1 MIKLKNIA
9 IPMMFFCIVFNVCE
23 AGAFPVINAGVS
35 VEYIKD
41 VDENSIYKSPINFVD
56 IPKINYSDLGYFF
69 RFKPLNMLSSGELVL
84 KKYTEKKNF
93 ALNQTVSIPSVY
105 NISFAKGGEADFQ
118 SNTPNIEEL
127 IKKHPNRPEYIY
139 AYAIKLRDEK
149 KYDAAIF
156 QIDRA
161 LNLDNEYALGHFL
174 KGDILRMMGKFK
186 EASKEYLITIGINPY
201 CTDAYFNIA
210 KMLEV
215 FGKNELALNYYEMAY
230 AVSPNDL
237 EIRNQ
242 ILKLNRK
249 IYGTERRYGVNVAM
263 N

>member
-1 MIKLKNIA
+1 MLAALVVLFAQGAYA
-9 IPMMFFCIVFNVCE
+9 I
-23 AGAFPVINAGVS
+23 PVINGGVS
-35 VEYIKD
+35 FDRIKD
-41 VDENSIYKSPINFVD
+41 INEDVIYTSPINFID
-56 IPKINYSDLGYFF
+56 IPRINYSDIGYLI
-69 RFKPLNMLSSGELVL
+69 RFKPLDMLSSAELVL

-93 ALNQTVSIPSVY
+93 APNQMTSIPSVY
-105 NISFAKGGEADFQ
+105 NISFENGGQLNLGDA
-118 SNTPNIEEL
+118 SSSIEDL
-127 IKKHPNRPEYIY
+127 IKKNPNRPEYLY

-156 QIDRA
+156 QIDKA
-161 LNLDNEYALGHFL
+161 LGFDDEYALGHFL
-174 KGDILRMMGKFK
+174 KGDILRTMGKYK
-186 EASKEYLITIGINPY
+186 EASREYLITIGINPY

-215 FGKNELALNYYEMAY
+215 FGKDDLALNYYEMAY

-249 IYGTERRYGVNVAM
+249 IQSASIAM
-263 N
+263 R

>member
-1 MIKLKNIA
+1 MINLKSIA
-9 IPMMFFCIVFNVCE
+9 VSLIALCALSGVQATF
-23 AGAFPVINAGVS
+23 AFPVINAGVS
-35 VEYIKD
+35 VDYIKD
-41 VDENSIYKSPINFVD
+41 VDENVIYTSPINFID
-56 IPKINYSDLGYFF
+56 IPRINYSDLGYFF

-93 ALNQTVSIPSVY
+93 AFNQTVSAPSVY

-118 SNTPNIEEL
+118 SSALNIEEL
-127 IKKHPNRPEYIY
+127 IKKNPNRPEYIY

-156 QIDRA
+156 QIDKA

-186 EASKEYLITIGINPY
+186 EATKEYLMTIAINPY

-249 IYGTERRYGVNVAM
+249 IQSSNLVM

>member
-1 MIKLKNIA
+1 MINFKSIA
-9 IPMMFFCIVFNVCE
+9 IKKFILTLAAVFF
-23 AGAFPVINAGVS
+23 AQGAFALPVINAGISIERV
-35 VEYIKD
+35 KD
-41 VDENSIYKSPINFVD
+41 VDTNVIYKSSINFVD

-84 KKYTEKKNF
+84 KKYTEKKDF
-93 ALNQTVSIPSVY
+93 AINQTVSIPSVY
-105 NISFAKGGEADFQ
+105 NISLENGGELNFGENPA
-118 SNTPNIEEL
+118 SIEDL
-127 IKKHPNRPEYIY
+127 IKKNPNRPEYLY

-156 QIDRA
+156 QIDKA
-161 LNLDNEYALGHFL
+161 LSFDNEYALGHFL
-174 KGDILRMMGKFK
+174 KGDILRTMGKFK
-186 EASKEYLITIGINPY
+186 EASREYLITIGINPY

-215 FGKNELALNYYEMAY
+215 FGKDDLALNYYEMAY

-249 IYGTERRYGVNVAM
+249 IRTSNLAM

>member
-1 MIKLKNIA
+1 MINLKNIA
-9 IPMMFFCIVFNVCE
+9 IKKIVLTFAVAFFAQSVS
-23 AGAFPVINAGVS
+23 AFPVINAGISMDRV
-35 VEYIKD
+35 KD
-41 VDENSIYKSPINFVD
+41 VDSSVIYTSPINFVD
-56 IPKINYSDLGYFF
+56 IPRINYSDLGYFF
-69 RFKPLNMLSSGELVL
+69 RFKPLNMLSAGELVL

-93 ALNQTVSIPSVY
+93 AINQTVSIPSVY
-105 NISFAKGGEADFQ
+105 NISFEKGGELNFGEKPA
-118 SNTPNIEEL
+118 SIEDL
-127 IKKHPNRPEYIY
+127 VKKNPNRPEYLY

-156 QIDRA
+156 QIDKA
-161 LNLDNEYALGHFL
+161 LSFDNDYALGHFL
-174 KGDILRMMGKFK
+174 KGDILRTMGKYK
-186 EASKEYLITIGINPY
+186 EASREYLITIGINPY

-215 FGKNELALNYYEMAY
+215 FGKDDLALNYYEMAY

-249 IYGTERRYGVNVAM
+249 MRNSNLAM

>member
-1 MIKLKNIA
+1 LTNFKNITVKR
-9 IPMMFFCIVFNVCE
+9 IVLIFLCAFLTQGVF
-23 AGAFPVINAGVS
+23 AFPVINAGIS
-35 VEYIKD
+35 IDKIKD
-41 VDENSIYKSPINFVD
+41 VNEDTIYTAPINFVD
-56 IPKINYSDLGYFF
+56 IPRINYSDLGYLIK
-69 RFKPLNMLSSGELVL
+69 FKPLSMLSNGELTL

-93 ALNQTVSIPSVY
+93 APNIISAIPSVY
-105 NISFAKGGEADFQ
+105 NISFEKGGELNFGEN
-118 SNTPNIEEL
+118 SSSIEEL
-127 IKKHPNRPEYIY
+127 VKKNPNRPEYIY

-161 LNLDNEYALGHFL
+161 LGFDNGYALGHFL
-174 KGDILRMMGKFK
+174 KGDILRTMGKFK
-186 EASKEYLITIGINPY
+186 EASREYLITIEINPY

-210 KMLEV
+210 KMLEI
-215 FGKNELALNYYEMAY
+215 FGRDDLALSYYEMAY

-242 ILKLNRK
+242 ILKLNK
-249 IYGTERRYGVNVAM
+249 KLSLNAAM